1 MLIGLAEPSAGTR
14 ARSQRRA
21 PSCRTPMALVFQDA
35 RLLPWRRVIANV
47 AFGLEGSGLSKA
59 ERLAKAQAM
68 LDLVGLGDLGQ
79 RWPHQ
84 LSGGQRQR
92 VAIARALA
100 VDPDVLLMDE
110 PFSALDSFTREG
122 LQDELQRIQAATG
135 KTILFVTHDID
146 EAVTLADRVVVLAGS
161 PGRLAAEMRVDGAP
175 APAPAR
181 RRPAGGR
188 PAIADG
194 AVEPLGGAL
203 RRRGERRVRKGSRA
217 RPLPSA
223 RPALY
228 PAGSHPFASR
238 TRPMRRRTRSLIGT
252 IVMLA
257 FIIIYAP
264 LAMALADSRIS
275 ETPGARAGGALRP
288 ARHRLDL
295 PADAADQL
303 DGQERRTE
311 TDGS

>member
-1 MLIGLAEPSAGTR
+1 MSDPIISIAGLSLAYERAGTRTVILQDLDLDVARGEFLVIVGESGVGKSTVLRVLIGLAEPSAGTVR
-14 ARSQRRA
+14 LQAR
-21 PSCRTPMALVFQDA
+21 PDCRTPMALVFQDA

-47 AFGLEGSGLSKA
+47 AFGLEGRGLSKG

-161 PGRLAAEMRVDGAP
+161 PGRLAAEMPVTVPRP
-175 APAPAR
+175 R
-181 RRPAGGR
+181 RRR
-188 PAIADG
+188 
-194 AVEPLGGAL
+194 
-203 RRRGERRVRKGSRA
+203 
-217 RPLPSA
+217 
-223 RPALY
+223 
-228 PAGSHPFASR
+228 
-238 TRPMRRRTRSLIGT
+238 
-252 IVMLA
+252 
-257 FIIIYAP
+257 
-264 LAMALADSRIS
+264 
-275 ETPGARAGGALRP
+275 
-288 ARHRLDL
+288 
-295 PADAADQL
+295 DAALQEAARQL
-303 DGQERRTE
+303 RMELSNRSAE
-311 TDGS
+311 L

>member
-1 MLIGLAEPSAGTR
+1 MPESITSEPIISIAGLSLAYARAGTRTVILQDLDLDVARGEFLVIVGESGVGKSTVLRVLIGLAQPSSGRVRLR
-14 ARSQRRA
+14 AR
-21 PSCRTPMALVFQDA
+21 PDCRTPMALVFQDA
-35 RLLPWRRVIANV
+35 RLLPWRRVVANV

-68 LDLVGLGDLGQ
+68 LDLVGLSDLGQ

-161 PGRLAAEMRVDGAP
+161 PGRLAAEMPVTVPRP
-175 APAPAR
+175 R
-181 RRPAGGR
+181 RRR
-188 PAIADG
+188 
-194 AVEPLGGAL
+194 
-203 RRRGERRVRKGSRA
+203 
-217 RPLPSA
+217 
-223 RPALY
+223 
-228 PAGSHPFASR
+228 
-238 TRPMRRRTRSLIGT
+238 
-252 IVMLA
+252 
-257 FIIIYAP
+257 
-264 LAMALADSRIS
+264 
-275 ETPGARAGGALRP
+275 
-288 ARHRLDL
+288 
-295 PADAADQL
+295 DAALQEAARQL
-303 DGQERRTE
+303 RMELSNRSAE
-311 TDGS
+311 L

>member
-1 MLIGLAEPSAGTR
+1 MSDPIISIAGLSLAYERAGTRTVILQDLDLDVARGEFLVIVGESGVGKSTVLRVLIGLAKPSSGTVR
-14 ARSQRRA
+14 LHAR
-21 PSCRTPMALVFQDA
+21 PDCRTPMALVFQDA

-161 PGRLAAEMRVDGAP
+161 PGRLAAEMPVTVPRP
-175 APAPAR
+175 R
-181 RRPAGGR
+181 RRR
-188 PAIADG
+188 
-194 AVEPLGGAL
+194 
-203 RRRGERRVRKGSRA
+203 
-217 RPLPSA
+217 
-223 RPALY
+223 
-228 PAGSHPFASR
+228 
-238 TRPMRRRTRSLIGT
+238 
-252 IVMLA
+252 
-257 FIIIYAP
+257 
-264 LAMALADSRIS
+264 
-275 ETPGARAGGALRP
+275 
-288 ARHRLDL
+288 
-295 PADAADQL
+295 DAALQEAARQL
-303 DGQERRTE
+303 RMELSNRSAE
-311 TDGS
+311 L